1 LARKSAEKPMAGA
14 GAAGTAGAA
23 GAAGCVT
30 AALAGSAGFVT
41 AGAGANEK
49 VGAGAGFVSAGTGAA
64 AKSELAGFT
73 SSTDFFGG
81 VTTTG
86 ATLVIGDAGFGASA
100 FLIVVTRVLDMRERI
115 TLSKSFLSATSA
127 SSALARCTG
136 VFSVNGSGAERI
148 LATTIG
154 SIFRDNGLAFAGAG
168 DECFAAESTRVAMPS
183 SPCVMRSNN

>member
-14 GAAGTAGAA
+14 GAAGAA

-30 AALAGSAGFVT
+30 AALTGSAGFGT

-49 VGAGAGFVSAGTGAA
+49 VGDGAGFVSAATGGA

-73 SSTDFFGG
+73 SSTGLFGG
-81 VTTTG
+81 GTTTG

-100 FLIVVTRVLDMRERI
+100 FLIVVTRVLDIRERI
-115 TLSKSFLSATSA
+115 TLSKSFPSATSA
-127 SSALARCTG
+127 SGALARCTG
-136 VFSVNGSGAERI
+136 VFSVNGSGDERI

-154 SIFRDNGLAFAGAG
+154 SIFCDGGLAFVVAGA
-168 DECFAAESTRVAMPS
+168 ECFAAETTRVAMPS